1 MNKEAQKLG
10 RLAAGRPKNYS
21 KSEIKRRVKRMAAA
35 RAKRWP
41 KNGET

>member
-1 MNKEAQKLG
+1 MNKAAQKLW

-41 KNGET
+41 KKETT